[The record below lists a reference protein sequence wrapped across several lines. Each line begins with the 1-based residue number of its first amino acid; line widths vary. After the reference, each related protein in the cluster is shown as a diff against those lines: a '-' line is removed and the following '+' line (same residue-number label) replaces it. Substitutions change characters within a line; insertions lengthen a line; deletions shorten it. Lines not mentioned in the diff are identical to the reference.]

1 MKTKKSSRK
10 RTFTVPI
17 ELAGKFYSF
26 TEAFNLETDLTDVEL
41 PHNIIVE
48 VSYEEDQKEGIM
60 KLIELLEDE
69 ANKWEGEPRE
79 QWLD

>member
-1 MKTKKSSRK
+1 MKTKNKTRS
-10 RTFTVPI
+10 RTFTVPVH
-17 ELAGKFYSF
+17 LAGKFYSL
-26 TEAFNLETDLTDVEL
+26 TEAYSLNTDLTDVEL

-48 VSYEEDQKEGIM
+48 VSYEEDQKQEIM
-60 KLIELLEDE
+60 KLIEMLEDE